1 MSTAEE
7 PPTLIRAADNGLY
20 IELVFLSNYHSAS
33 SYEDSTVRT
42 EYFKFYTPIYADY
55 ANNEDVSSPSRQ
67 SPRRYQT
74 RIRFVQ

>member
-7 PPTLIRAADNGLY
+7 PSTLIRAADNGLY

-42 EYFKFYTPIYADY
+42 VLSTELIHPVC
-55 ANNEDVSSPSRQ
+55 E
-67 SPRRYQT
+67 
-74 RIRFVQ
+74 

>member
-7 PPTLIRAADNGLY
+7 PSTLIRAADNGLY

-42 EYFKFYTPIYADY
+42 ELIHPVC
-55 ANNEDVSSPSRQ
+55 E
-67 SPRRYQT
+67 
-74 RIRFVQ
+74 

>member
-1 MSTAEE
+1 MAKDVALLNFSKNGCIKGYAVESMSTAEE

-42 EYFKFYTPIYADY
+42 EYFKFYTPI
-55 ANNEDVSSPSRQ
+55 
-67 SPRRYQT
+67 
-74 RIRFVQ
+74 